1 MLLDTKAQLIM
12 IGGQIVD
19 ELGLTKQDMYP
30 CPFTF
35 ATSLEG
41 SESINELT
49 KLLVQIQFMIGKDSH
64 TTIAIIFLLEML
76 KPAIYCWDN
85 KHYTQLDLDMIVGQK
100 KLGFSLVG
108 FLGMGTKKSWQLVFV
123 IW

>member
-19 ELGLTKQDMYP
+19 ELGLTKQDMDP

-41 SESINELT
+41 NESINDLT
-49 KLLVQIQFMIGKDSH
+49 KLPLQIQFMVGKDSH
-64 TTIAIIFLLEML
+64 TTITIQFWLEML
-76 KPAIYCWDN
+76 KPTLYCWDN
-85 KHYTQLDLDMIVGQK
+85 IIPN
-100 KLGFSLVG
+100 
-108 FLGMGTKKSWQLVFV
+108 W
-123 IW
+123 IWT